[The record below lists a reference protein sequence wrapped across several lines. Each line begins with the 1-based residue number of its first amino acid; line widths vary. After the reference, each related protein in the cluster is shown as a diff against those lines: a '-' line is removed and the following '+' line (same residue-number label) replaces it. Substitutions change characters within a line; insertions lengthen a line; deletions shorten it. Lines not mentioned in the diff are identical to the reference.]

1 VGNET
6 SIRNLAR
13 AITKLEETNAS
24 DLIPDVEVL
33 CDLKDRLV
41 ILAQECSSRTADA
54 QAVARK
60 RVREA
65 VDGITV
71 DVRDLRALGV
81 SK

>member
-1 VGNET
+1 M
-6 SIRNLAR
+6 
-13 AITKLEETNAS
+13 AIAS